1 MFLDKKKEGIV
12 KIDTVKEIDLVS
24 FILGLIPKKKDEEKK
39 KDSNVPVEK
48 GDKKEEN
55 GDDEDRP
62 IVLKQ

>member
-1 MFLDKKKEGIV
+1 MFLDKTKEGIV